1 MEAMSP
7 QRLGTARA
15 IASFAPASTYHP
27 YTDKQ
32 QSLTGILRG
41 FEASGNT
48 STARPLARSAV
59 IAAGR
64 IPLFPLVFVEHVGVC
79 AGLHYSKPQVVSLC
93 VEQSFI
99 F

>member
-7 QRLGTARA
+7 QRLATARA
-15 IASFAPASTYHP
+15 IASFAPVSTYPP

-32 QSLTGILRG
+32 QSLTGMLFG
-41 FEASGNT
+41 FAASENR
-48 STARPLARSAV
+48 STARPLTRSAMS
-59 IAAGR
+59 AAGR
-64 IPLFPLVFVEHVGVC
+64 TRYFRSSSSNISVC
-79 AGLHYSKPQVVSLC
+79 APTSFTQKPQLVSLC